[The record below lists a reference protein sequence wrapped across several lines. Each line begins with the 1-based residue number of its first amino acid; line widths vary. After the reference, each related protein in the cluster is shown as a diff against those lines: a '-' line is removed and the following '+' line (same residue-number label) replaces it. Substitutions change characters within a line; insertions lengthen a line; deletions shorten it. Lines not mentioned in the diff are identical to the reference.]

1 MRRDHLHSNHGNTS
15 GVYWSEE
22 GQVSDA
28 EGMWS

>member
-1 MRRDHLHSNHGNTS
+1 MRRDHLHSNRGNTS